1 MEDEKTEAV
10 GKTEVEEF
18 ADTYGNWIA
27 EGIKTS
33 YEAES
38 GLKCTCI
45 VEGKGNELI
54 IKLCMNEIDG
64 IPDSLKAEMQKEI
77 DVTEEDLKESLES
90 FSELVPSLEKA
101 TMIFCEKD
109 GDPLIAISADFK

>member
-1 MEDEKTEAV
+1 M
-10 GKTEVEEF
+10 
-18 ADTYGNWIA
+18 
-27 EGIKTS
+27 
-33 YEAES
+33 
-38 GLKCTCI
+38 
-45 VEGKGNELI
+45 I

-109 GDPLIAISADFK
+109 GDLKCLLFRCFH